1 MKNKDESNAL
11 EVCLL
16 AMKTIPERIKDHLDI
31 SDQAFNDL
39 FMAVYQ
45 ELNPEEPPDPEP
57 TDEEL
62 LGYVSYYKVEEDYD
76 LT

>member
-57 TDEEL
+57 TDE
-62 LGYVSYYKVEEDYD
+62 GIDYISYYVDEGKTYD
-76 LT
+76 IT